1 MSKTLALAGNPNVG
15 KSTVFNAL
23 TGARQHT
30 GNWAGKTV
38 ELAEGGFTYNGER
51 IRIVDLPGTYSLS
64 AQSVDERT
72 ARDYICFGDSD
83 GIIIVC
89 DATCLER
96 NLILAIQALE
106 ITGKALICLNLM
118 DEAEKKKIV
127 VDPKE
132 LSRLLGVQVIPMAA
146 RRGDGIDTLREAAAG
161 EISGEPLKV
170 DYGPDIEAALA
181 IIEPVI
187 ADKLCCNIN
196 PRWAA
201 MKLLEG
207 DTGLLE
213 GLNEYLGYSVT
224 AFDDVSFAL
233 KEARDLLRKQ
243 GLNVEKLRDRITRGR
258 INTIENITSK
268 VVKERGSFTA
278 DRKLDRIF
286 TGKAFAIP
294 IMIALLLGIMWLTA
308 QGANYPSAALS
319 ALFSKMEAGL
329 YKLLKDWGCAGFIC
343 DMLAHGMFRVLGWV
357 VAVMLPPMAIFFP
370 LFTLLEDFGYLPR
383 VAFNLDGC
391 FRRCGACGKQ
401 ALTTCMGFGCNAVG
415 VTGCRIIDSPREKLM
430 AMLTNSFVPCNGRL
444 PSLIAII
451 SLFLVVG
458 GGLMHSVM
466 SAMLITAAI
475 VLGIVVTM
483 AVCSILNRTLLR
495 GLPSSFALELPPYRR
510 PQIGKVIIRSIFDRT
525 IHVLGRAVVVAAP
538 AGLIIWLLA
547 NINLGGAPLL
557 VHLSQFLDPLG
568 ELMGLDG
575 VVLMA
580 FILGFPANEIVLPLA
595 LMGYTC
601 GGTLMEYES
610 LSALSAVLIDN
621 GWTWA
626 TAVCFVIF
634 TLFHFPCSTTVLTI
648 YKESKSLRW
657 TLWSIAIPAL
667 TGFVLCAVFNGV
679 VGIFM

>member
-72 ARDYICFGDSD
+72 ARDYICFGDHG

-96 NLILAIQALE
+96 NLILAIQTLE

-118 DEAEKKKIV
+118 DEAAKKKIV
-127 VDPKE
+127 VDHRE
-132 LSRLLGVQVIPMAA
+132 LSSQLGVRVIPMAA
-146 RRGDGIDTLREAAAG
+146 RKGEGIDDLRRAAAG
-161 EISGEPLKV
+161 DVSGEPLKV
-170 DYGPDIEAALA
+170 DYGPDIEAA
-181 IIEPVI
+181 ISIVEPVI

-196 PRWAA
+196 PRWIAI
-201 MKLLEG
+201 KLLEG
-207 DTGLLE
+207 DAGLIE

-233 KEARDLLRKQ
+233 KEARSLLRERDM
-243 GLNVEKLRDRITRGR
+243 NIEKLRDRITRGR
-258 INTIENITSK
+258 INMIEGITSK
-268 VVKERGSFTA
+268 VIKERGSFAA

-319 ALFSKMEAGL
+319 ALFSKMETGL
-329 YKLLKDWGCAGFIC
+329 YQLLLDWGCAKFIC

-444 PSLIAII
+444 PSLIAVI
-451 SLFLVVG
+451 SMFLVVG
-458 GGLMHSVM
+458 GGIMR
-466 SAMLITAAI
+466 SAMGALLITAAI
-475 VLGIVVTM
+475 VLGIAMTM
-483 AVCSILNRTLLR
+483 VVCSVLNRTLLR
-495 GLPSSFALELPPYRR
+495 GLPSSFALELPPYRK
-510 PQIGKVIIRSIFDRT
+510 PQVGKVIIRSIFDRT
-525 IHVLGRAVVVAAP
+525 IHVLGRAIVVAAP
-538 AGLIIWLLA
+538 AGLMIWLLA
-547 NINLGGAPLL
+547 NISVGGAPLL
-557 VHLSQFLDPLG
+557 IHFSRFLDPLG

-575 VVLMA
+575 VILMA
-580 FILGFPANEIVLPLA
+580 FILGSPANEIVLPLA

-601 GGTLMEYES
+601 GGALTEYES
-610 LSALSAVLIDN
+610 LSALSAVLVDN
-621 GWTWA
+621 GWTWV
-626 TAVCFVIF
+626 TAVCFVVF

-657 TLWSIAIPAL
+657 TLWSIAVPAI
-667 TGFVLCAVFNGV
+667 TGFVLCAVIYGV
-679 VGIFM
+679 LGIFV